1 MKIFLFYL
9 AAAFLAIVIQAK
21 LFTGVKPDIV
31 LVLVCL
37 YAVRGRGIKGMV
49 FGALTGMII
58 DSAGGFVL
66 GPNML
71 SKAFAGY
78 LSASVREKFFDWNFL
93 LNTALVL
100 ILSMLDNLLI
110 YTCFSQFAGISFAE
124 RPWMPSILQVVY
136 TTLAGVILYPVIK
149 LGTEKLELRTKK

>member
-1 MKIFLFYL
+1 MKTFLVYL

-21 LFTGVKPDIV
+21 FFTGVKPDIV

-37 YAVRGRGIKGMV
+37 YAIRDRGIKSMA

-58 DSAGGFVL
+58 DSAGGFIL

-78 LSASVREKFFDWNFL
+78 LSASVREKFFDWNFS
-93 LNTALVL
+93 LNTILIS
-100 ILSMLDNLLI
+100 ILSLIDNFII
-110 YTCFSQFAGISFAE
+110 YICFALFTEISFTE
-124 RPWMPSILQVVY
+124 RAWTPSMLQIVY
-136 TTLAGVILYPVIK
+136 TTLAGIILYPASRII
-149 LGTEKLELRTKK
+149 TEKLELRIKK